1 MACVEKSVLI
11 SYSAAQMFALVEKV
25 EDYPKFLP
33 WCRSSEVV
41 WRKEDGM
48 RASITI
54 DFKALQQTFTT
65 ENRHVPGE
73 SIEMRLIEG
82 PFRNFNGQW
91 KFKPLSETACKI
103 EFKLDYEFSSK
114 VLDQLV
120 GPVFGGI
127 AGTLVDSFV
136 KRAEVVYG

>member
-11 SYSAAQMFALVEKV
+11 GYSAAQMFALVEKV

-33 WCRSSEVV
+33 WCRASEVI

-65 ENRHVPGE
+65 ENRHVPDV

-91 KFKPLSETACKI
+91 KFKSLSETACKI
-103 EFKLDYEFSSK
+103 EFKLDYEFSSR